1 MSPRASDKKKWAQAK
16 SLEVEVQARPL
27 RSESVAGEM
36 LVAQGLHAIAAAIDQ
51 HTSKMAKH
59 QEMAK
64 ETQCMQR
71 QFNNC
76 LYELL
81 QETEYWQVVEVGESS
96 DEERTSAETSDRE
109 TNEDVEGEEVPE
121 SDLEVLDVHVS
132 VQGYKEDWEPR
143 HSSKGNKW
151 ERIHEVV
158 MSGVPVLD
166 ETYQN
171 IEENKSAIPLL
182 STKPMR
188 YSRGW
193 HRGLEVPEEGNGG
206 TQTEVS
212 STKRVLKS
220 RVEGWGVRG
229 LEGGS
234 KCQS

>member
-51 HTSKMAKH
+51 RTSKMAKH

-132 VQGYKEDWEPR
+132 VQGYKEDWEPKTKV
-143 HSSKGNKW
+143 SIKD
-151 ERIHEVV
+151 EV
-158 MSGVPVLD
+158 
-166 ETYQN
+166 
-171 IEENKSAIPLL
+171 NKSVARVIHKGAIPLL

-220 RVEGWGVRG
+220 RVKGWGVRG